1 MTKRRVFEVAKELN
15 VSNKEILDI
24 LEKNNIQAKNHLST
38 IEDSAKMIVEKH
50 LKVNKEQVAGA
61 KISKPAQE
69 NKNVSNENKQLGK
82 NDKMNNEKENSNV
95 NITNKNLITKV
106 EEPKKVL
113 VKPVDNKPVSSNTTV
128 TTTKS
133 VTNNAVKNT
142 TVSNNAVRNTTPVTN
157 TNPPKNTNTSTT
169 NSARPATTAR
179 PPYQGSN
186 RPQGNNTAGNPQSR
200 PQTSTTNARPN
211 VAGTTGARPNQPARP
226 PQNNTASTTN
236 RPSSNTAQNQKRGP
250 NVTATSNT
258 TGGSANKPAAKGG
271 STRPSTYNNRS
282 SNNRNSN
289 NRNQNNRRPNRSA
302 EPAVVREIKRP
313 ENIQVA
319 EFITIKDLAVKIK
332 CSPSD
337 IIKKLFL
344 MGMMVTINQDLDFV
358 TATLVANEY
367 GIEVLELPPEQ
378 DPTEVPEVE
387 DDLKDRVSRPPVVT
401 VMGHVDHGKTS
412 LLDAIRKANV
422 TAREAGG
429 ITQHIGAYQVN
440 FNNRKIV
447 FLDTPGHEAFT
458 AMRARGAKVTDIAI
472 LVVAADDGVMPQTIE
487 AINHA
492 KSAEV
497 PIIVAVNKMDKE
509 GANPDVIKQQLAT
522 HNLVPEDWGGDTIMV
537 PVSAKQ
543 KKGISELLEMVLLV
557 ADMQELK
564 ANPTIPAVGTIIEA
578 ELDKGRG
585 PVATVLVQNG
595 TLNIGDSIVAGTAY
609 GKVRAMINERGEKVK
624 KALPSTPV
632 EVLGLSDVPL
642 AGDVLHATD
651 EKTARSVAEKR
662 LAKKRIEEMQKSQK
676 VSLDDL
682 FQQIQEGKLK
692 QLNILVK
699 ADVQGTIEALK
710 QSLSTIKNEEVKV
723 EIVHA
728 GVGAINESDVMLA
741 SASNALIIGFNVR
754 PDNNA
759 RKAAE
764 AQSVEVNLYR
774 VIYDAINDV
783 EAAIKGML
791 APKFEEQLLGKVEVR
806 QVMIIN
812 KNPIAGCYVQEGKV
826 TNSAQL
832 RLIREGIVIHEGKI
846 DSLKRFK
853 DDVKEVAAGYECGIT
868 LEKFRDIKDGDILEV
883 FIMKA
888 V

>member
-15 VSNKEILDI
+15 VSNKEVLDI

-38 IEDSAKMIVEKH
+38 IEDGAQEIVQKY
-50 LKVNKEQVAGA
+50 LKVNKEQVAVA

-69 NKNVSNENKQLGK
+69 NRNNIENKQLGK
-82 NDKMNNEKENSNV
+82 NDIMNKTIAESKTIN
-95 NITNKNLITKV
+95 TNKQQV
-106 EEPKKVL
+106 QAEESKKEAVL
-113 VKPVDNKPVSSNTTV
+113 PTQNKNVVNSTNMTRSNSRPNTANKQGYQGTNTRPNSSNNTNQTTSQNRV
-128 TTTKS
+128 A
-133 VTNNAVKNT
+133 TNN
-142 TVSNNAVRNTTPVTN
+142 NANRSTSG
-157 TNPPKNTNTSTT
+157 TSTT
-169 NSARPATTAR
+169 
-179 PPYQGSN
+179 
-186 RPQGNNTAGNPQSR
+186 
-200 PQTSTTNARPN
+200 
-211 VAGTTGARPNQPARP
+211 RPNQPQQRSNNSNSATVNRSTG
-226 PQNNTASTTN
+226 NTAAPKKN
-236 RPSSNTAQNQKRGP
+236 AP
-250 NVTATSNT
+250 VTGTSNT
-258 TGGSANKPAAKGG
+258 NTANKPGNKGG
-271 STRPSTYNNRS
+271 NNRQGS
-282 SNNRNSN
+282 YNSRPQSG
-289 NRNQNNRRPNRSA
+289 NRNQNNRNQHNRRPNKTS
-302 EPAVVREIKRP
+302 EPVVVREVKRP
-313 ENIQVA
+313 ESIQVA
-319 EFITIKDLAVKIK
+319 EFITVKDLALKIK
-332 CSPSD
+332 CEPSE
-337 IIKKLFL
+337 IIKKLFM
-344 MGMMVTINQDLDFV
+344 MGMMVTINQDLDFD
-358 TATLVANEY
+358 TATLVASEY
-367 GIEVLELPPEQ
+367 NIEVLELPPEQ

-387 DDLKDRVSRPPVVT
+387 DEPKYRVARPPVVT

-509 GANPDVIKQQLAT
+509 GANPDIIKQQLAS

-543 KKGISELLEMVLLV
+543 KMGISDLLEMVLLV

-624 KALPSTPV
+624 RALPATPV

-710 QSLSTIKNEEVKV
+710 QSLSSIKNEEVKV

-764 AQSVEVNLYR
+764 TQSVDVRLYR

-832 RLIREGIVIHEGKI
+832 RLVRDGIVIHEGKI

-853 DDVKEVAAGYECGIT
+853 DDVKEVVSGYECGIT
-868 LEKFRDIKDGDILEV
+868 LEKFRDIKDGDILEI
-883 FIMKA
+883 FIMKE

>member
-15 VSNKEILDI
+15 ISNKEVLDI

-38 IEDSAKMIVEKH
+38 IEDGAREIVQKH
-50 LKVNKEQVAGA
+50 LKGNKEQVAGA

-69 NKNVSNENKQLGK
+69 IKSISIENKQLGK
-82 NDKMNNEKENSNV
+82 NDRMNNEKEQ
-95 NITNKNLITKV
+95 ITNKDSKV
-106 EEPKKVL
+106 NTPIEEPKKIVA
-113 VKPVDNKPVSSNTTV
+113 KTEENRASGNYNQNNKNTSRPIQNKPPYNAANRNQNTAV
-128 TTTKS
+128 
-133 VTNNAVKNT
+133 NNRPNT
-142 TVSNNAVRNTTPVTN
+142 QGNNVRTGVNNSAAGARPN
-157 TNPPKNTNTSTT
+157 QAARPNTSTT
-169 NSARPATTAR
+169 NTNNRPNSNVGPNR
-179 PPYQGSN
+179 PPANSGAK
-186 RPQGNNTAGNPQSR
+186 RP
-200 PQTSTTNARPN
+200 
-211 VAGTTGARPNQPARP
+211 
-226 PQNNTASTTN
+226 
-236 RPSSNTAQNQKRGP
+236 
-250 NVTATSNT
+250 NT
-258 TGGSANKPAAKGG
+258 TGPSTTSGNANKPAAKNTANRSGG
-271 STRPSTYNNRS
+271 YNNRPQ
-282 SNNRNSN
+282 SNNRNQN
-289 NRNQNNRRPNRSA
+289 NRNQNNRRPNRTS

-313 ENIQVA
+313 ESIQVA
-319 EFITIKDLAVKIK
+319 EFITVKDLAVKIK
-332 CSPSD
+332 CEPSE

-344 MGMMVTINQDLDFV
+344 MGTMVTINQDLDFD
-358 TATLVANEY
+358 TASLVASEY
-367 GIEVLELPPEQ
+367 NIEVFELPPEQ

-387 DDLKDRVSRPPVVT
+387 DDPKYRVSRPPVVT

-509 GANPDVIKQQLAT
+509 NANPDIIKQQLAT

-543 KKGISELLEMVLLV
+543 KMGIADLLDMVLLV

-624 KALPSTPV
+624 KALPATPV

-662 LAKKRIEEMQKSQK
+662 LAKKRIDEMQKSQK

-710 QSLSTIKNEEVKV
+710 QSLSSIKNEEVKV

-764 AQSVEVNLYR
+764 TQSVDIRLYR

-826 TNSAQL
+826 TNSAQV
-832 RLIREGIVIHEGKI
+832 RLIRDGIVIHEGKI

-853 DDVKEVAAGYECGIT
+853 DDVKEVASGYECGIT
-868 LEKFRDIKDGDILEV
+868 LEKFRDIKDGDIFEIFVMKEV
-883 FIMKA
+883 
-888 V
+888 

>member
-15 VSNKEILDI
+15 ISNKEVLDI

-38 IEDSAKMIVEKH
+38 IEDGAREIVQKH
-50 LKVNKEQVAGA
+50 LKGNKEQVAGA

-69 NKNVSNENKQLGK
+69 IKSISIENKQLGK
-82 NDKMNNEKENSNV
+82 NDRMNNEKEQITHKDSKV
-95 NITNKNLITKV
+95 NTPID
-106 EEPKKVL
+106 EPKKIVA
-113 VKPVDNKPVSSNTTV
+113 KPEENRASGTYNQNNKNANRPMQNKPPYNAANRNQNTAV
-128 TTTKS
+128 
-133 VTNNAVKNT
+133 NNKPNT
-142 TVSNNAVRNTTPVTN
+142 
-157 TNPPKNTNTSTT
+157 
-169 NSARPATTAR
+169 
-179 PPYQGSN
+179 
-186 RPQGNNTAGNPQSR
+186 QGNNVRTGVNNSA
-200 PQTSTTNARPN
+200 A
-211 VAGTTGARPNQPARP
+211 GARPNQAARP
-226 PQNNTASTTN
+226 NTSTANTNNRSNSNVGQN
-236 RPSSNTAQNQKRGP
+236 RPPANSGAKRP
-250 NVTATSNT
+250 NT
-258 TGGSANKPAAKGG
+258 TGTSTTSGNANKPAAKNPANRSGG
-271 STRPSTYNNRS
+271 YNNRPQ
-282 SNNRNSN
+282 SNNRNQN
-289 NRNQNNRRPNRSA
+289 NRNQNNRRPNRTS

-313 ENIQVA
+313 ESIQVA
-319 EFITIKDLAVKIK
+319 EFITVKDLAVKIK
-332 CSPSD
+332 CEPSE

-344 MGMMVTINQDLDFV
+344 MGTMVTINQDLDFD
-358 TATLVANEY
+358 TASLVASEY
-367 GIEVLELPPEQ
+367 NIEVFELPPEQ

-387 DDLKDRVSRPPVVT
+387 DDPKYRVSRPPVVT

-509 GANPDVIKQQLAT
+509 NANPDIIKQQLAT

-543 KKGISELLEMVLLV
+543 KMGIADLLDMVLLV

-624 KALPSTPV
+624 KALPATPV

-662 LAKKRIEEMQKSQK
+662 LAKKRIDEMQKSQK

-710 QSLSTIKNEEVKV
+710 QSLSSIKNEEVKV

-741 SASNALIIGFNVR
+741 SASNALIIGFNIR

-764 AQSVEVNLYR
+764 TQAVDIRLYR

-826 TNSAQL
+826 TNSAQV
-832 RLIREGIVIHEGKI
+832 RLIRDGIVIHEGKI

-853 DDVKEVAAGYECGIT
+853 DDVKEVASGYECGIT
-868 LEKFRDIKDGDILEV
+868 LEKFRDIKDGDIFEIFVMKEV
-883 FIMKA
+883 
-888 V
+888 